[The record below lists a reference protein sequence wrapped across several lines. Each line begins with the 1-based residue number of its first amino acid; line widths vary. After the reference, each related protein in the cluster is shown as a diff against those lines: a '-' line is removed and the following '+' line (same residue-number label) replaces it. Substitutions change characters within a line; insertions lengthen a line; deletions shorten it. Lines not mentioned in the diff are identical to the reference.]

1 MFDYIQYAYGQWR
14 WDSKPRQNTNAL
26 PISQDELRSQLRNI
40 PERKPASYKSIN
52 ASSVNI
58 FKNDL
63 NKMEQK

>member
-40 PERKPASYKSIN
+40 PERKPDGYKSSQ
-52 ASSVNI
+52 ASSIRFLPNTNLTA
-58 FKNDL
+58 K
-63 NKMEQK
+63 